1 MQYLINIKHTNRKR
15 ERERE
20 RSDHRVTL
28 GLAWSLCVGI
38 VIKRGFCAMILI
50 SSIFYIVPWVQA
62 SLLQVEVPELYIRQ
76 DPTPDAYTVAITGR
90 KPFIVM
96 HTSLVECL
104 SPAEVQC
111 VLAHELGHLKCNHGI
126 WLTTANLLALGA
138 IQLLPMIS
146 SSIQE
151 NFLR

>member
-1 MQYLINIKHTNRKR
+1 
-15 ERERE
+15 
-20 RSDHRVTL
+20 
-28 GLAWSLCVGI
+28 
-38 VIKRGFCAMILI
+38 MILI

-76 DPTPDAYTVAITGR
+76 DPTPNAYTLAITGR